1 MVNFT
6 LYKKYILFT
15 IIILTNYQDPDHPQ
29 CHLHFQVISETE
41 LGFLP
46 FFSSARTYTN
56 PSLQESERLRPEH
69 QEKPELLYAFCA
81 YQKS

>member
-1 MVNFT
+1 MVNPI

-15 IIILTNYQDPDHPQ
+15 IIISKNYQDLDHPQ

-41 LGFLP
+41 PGFLP
-46 FFSSARTYTN
+46 FFSSARTCIN
-56 PSLQESERLRPEH
+56 PSLQESVRLRPEH
-69 QEKPELLYAFCA
+69 QEKPESLYAFRA